1 MARGWESKAIEDQ
14 QAEAAAEKGQTKAR
28 LTADEIKRQQEIQ
41 GLELSR
47 QRVRQQLLSATNP
60 QHREMLQLAL
70 AELERKLSLL
80 SL

>member
-14 QAEAAAEKGQTKAR
+14 QAEAAAEKRQTKAR

-70 AELERKLSLL
+70 AELESKLSLI
-80 SL
+80 SP